1 VSILVAVLGTPSP
14 DDALSAFD
22 HGWVFMLITSAL
34 GALAALS
41 IGPIRAAAPA
51 RTNHVESRVAI
62 EAS

>member
-1 VSILVAVLGTPSP
+1 ILVAVLGTPSP

-22 HGWVFMLITSAL
+22 HGWLFMVIASVL

-41 IGPIRAAAPA
+41 IGQIRPVASAARAGHA
-51 RTNHVESRVAI
+51 ESRVAV